1 MLIGTIQIELFLPG
15 AGSLKEKR
23 FVLKSIK
30 IRIRNLF
37 NVSVAEVD
45 FLDKWQR
52 SILGI
57 ACVSNNRRFIDET
70 LSKVVGVVSKED
82 RIEII
87 DQVIEIF

>member
-30 IRIRNLF
+30 TRIRNLF

>member
-30 IRIRNLF
+30 AKIRNLF

-52 SILGI
+52 SVLGI

-70 LSKVVGVVSKED
+70 LSKVVGIVSKED

-87 DQVIEIF
+87 DQVIEIL

>member
-1 MLIGTIQIELFLPG
+1 MLIGTIQIELFIPG
-15 AGSLKEKR
+15 AGSLEKL

-30 IRIRNLF
+30 TKIRNLF

-57 ACVSNNRRFIDET
+57 ACVSNSRRFIDET
-70 LSKVVGVVSKED
+70 LSKVIGAVSKED
-82 RIEII
+82 RAEII
-87 DQVIEIF
+87 DQVIEIL

>member
-30 IRIRNLF
+30 TKIRNLF

-70 LSKVVGVVSKED
+70 LSKVMGAVAKED

-87 DQVIEIF
+87 DQAIEIL